1 MMVDH
6 SGAAALLD
14 LVQASGTTF
23 VEGETEALALSGVER
38 GQAPSLAP
46 PAMTFPRDPAAVRCL
61 AVEMRRRGAVLIVKR
76 NSVFRI
82 VGLLA
87 VRESAVIHLLE
98 RARIAG
104 RLQVY
109 PEVIQ
114 LTPDPLTER
123 GIRVRAVPP
132 LEAMQLALRD
142 LESLRANQPPQRI

>member
-1 MMVDH
+1 MVDH

-14 LVQASGTTF
+14 LVQTSGTTF
-23 VEGETEALALSGVER
+23 VEGETEALALSGEER
-38 GQAPSLAP
+38 GQAASLAP
-46 PAMTFPRDPAAVRCL
+46 PATTFPRDPTALRCL
-61 AVEMRRRGAVLIVKR
+61 AVESRRRGAVLIVKR
-76 NSVFRI
+76 NSSFRF

-104 RLQVY
+104 GLQVY

-114 LTPDPLTER
+114 LIPDPLAER

-132 LEAMQLALRD
+132 SEAMQLALRD
-142 LESLRANQPPQRI
+142 LESLRANQPPRRD